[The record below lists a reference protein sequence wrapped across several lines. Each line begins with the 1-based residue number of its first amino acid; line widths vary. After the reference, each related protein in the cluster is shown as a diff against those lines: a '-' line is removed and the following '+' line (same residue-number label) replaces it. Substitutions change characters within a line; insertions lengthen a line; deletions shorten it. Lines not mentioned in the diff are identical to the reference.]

1 MDCAKS
7 NNLSSEKLSCCH
19 SPSCSLRLP
28 QIFTMKCYDR
38 IRYMSLHPSYFSYT
52 KREIQ
57 GISYPE
63 AKLCEN
69 NSISPKASAKAS
81 GIWLNTQKF
90 HWCICCTKFPQK
102 VASYYAL
109 VGGWVVFHQPLWKY
123 ANRQNGN
130 LPQFSGC
137 KFPKNIS
144 WVATTQIPNKSP
156 KQPGYLP

>member
-19 SPSCSLRLP
+19 SRSCSLRLP

-90 HWCICCTKFPQK
+90 HWYICCTKFHQK
-102 VASYYAL
+102 VASYYVL
-109 VGGWVVFHQPLWKY
+109 VGGWVVFHQPLWKI
-123 ANRQNGN
+123 
-130 LPQFSGC
+130 C
-137 KFPKNIS
+137 KLSKWESSPIFG
-144 WVATTQIPNKSP
+144 VQIPK
-156 KQPGYLP
+156 KYLSCHHPNPQQIP